1 MVEKEGVS
9 YAQVTPSTSLPK
21 EELAATVRRKSLEN
35 VERDDNVAASQPA
48 PSEVPGP

>member
-21 EELAATVRRKSLEN
+21 EELAATLRRSLEN
-35 VERDDNVAASQPA
+35 VERDDNVAASQLA